1 MTTYRVRDT
10 DHAGRPVGGID
21 YPPGKRAEPGAL
33 VDDLPKSSV
42 GWLREAGIIE
52 PARQAEEE

>member
-21 YPPGKRAEPGAL
+21 YPPGKRAEPGQL
-33 VDDLPKSSV
+33 VDDLPQAVSV
-42 GWLREAGIIE
+42 GV
-52 PARQAEEE
+52 